1 MKTDPRVSN
10 RDMSGLME
18 RGVDMELTWSLMKSE
33 ARSWSNTH
41 LDAAGAWKDVLAVFA
56 PGDERGRGTYQL

>member
-1 MKTDPRVSN
+1 
-10 RDMSGLME
+10 ME